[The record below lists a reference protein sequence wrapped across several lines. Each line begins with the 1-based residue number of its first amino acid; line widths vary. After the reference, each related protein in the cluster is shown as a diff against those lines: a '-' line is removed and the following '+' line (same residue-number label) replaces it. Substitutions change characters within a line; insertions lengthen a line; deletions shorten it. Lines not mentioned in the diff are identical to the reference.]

1 MWWYMNIGLLLGAFF
16 IDLVVGDP
24 PGIPHPVVA
33 IGRGISFLEKKLYNK
48 DLGSQEL
55 YFRGLMLT
63 FIILIITGGAIT
75 GILLLA
81 LYLHPFL
88 YLFFYLW
95 FLSSTLAIK
104 GLGKAGLDIYHAL
117 EKKDLDLARSKTGEI
132 VGRDTSSLE
141 EEEVVR
147 AAVETVAENTV
158 DGVTAP
164 LFYAFWGG
172 LPLAL
177 LYKAVNT
184 LDSMVG
190 YRNEKYENFGKA
202 SAKLDDLVNYIPAR
216 LTVVFM
222 LLASLFMGMDWKRG
236 WDTLKEDARKHPSPN
251 SGYAEALAAGVLG
264 IQLGGN
270 NYYRGKISRRPLIG
284 RELKK
289 KEAGDILT
297 SVRLMYLTSLLKLV
311 TLVLLYFIL
320 VYLIFPGVF

>member
-1 MWWYMNIGLLLGAFF
+1 MWWYMNIGLLLGAFLV
-16 IDLVVGDP
+16 DLVVGDP
-24 PGIPHPVVA
+24 PGVPHPVVA

-48 DLGSQEL
+48 DSGPQEL
-55 YFRGLMLT
+55 YLRGLMLV
-63 FIILIITGGAIT
+63 FLILILTAGAIT
-75 GILLLA
+75 GVLLVA
-81 LYLHPFL
+81 FHLHPFL
-88 YLFFYLW
+88 YLFLYLW
-95 FLSSTLAIK
+95 FLSSTLAVK

-117 EKKDLDLARSKTGEI
+117 EKKDLELARSKTGEI

-190 YRNEKYENFGKA
+190 YQNVRYEYFGRA
-202 SAKLDDLVNYIPAR
+202 AARLDDLVNYIPAR

-222 LLASLFMGMDWKRG
+222 LMASLLMGMDWRRG
-236 WDTLKEDARKHPSPN
+236 WETLKVDARKHPSPN
-251 SGYAEALAAGVLG
+251 SGYSEALIAGVLG
-264 IQLGGN
+264 IQLGGD
-270 NYYRGKISRRPLIG
+270 NYYQGSLSRRPLIG
-284 RELKK
+284 KDLKK
-289 KEAGDILT
+289 KKPRDILCA
-297 SVRLMYLTSLLKLV
+297 VRLMYLASLLNLGA
-311 TLVLLYFIL
+311 LVLLYF
-320 VYLIFPGVF
+320 LIVFLIYPGVF